1 MKVIAGEPKI
11 EPITDSENQFEIMKV
26 IAGVQK
32 NGLVD
37 PDVEITLEINNNQ
50 KNKLKKIGKI
60 LKDNLKKEIEVL
72 NNVQFIKQLL
82 LHPRERLK
90 KRWKT

>member
-32 NGLVD
+32 NGPVD
-37 PDVEITLEINNNQ
+37 LDVEITLEINNNQ

-90 KRWKT
+90 KR

>member
-1 MKVIAGEPKI
+1 
-11 EPITDSENQFEIMKV
+11 MKV

-50 KNKLKKIGKI
+50 KNKLKKIDKI
-60 LKDNLKKEIEVL
+60 LKDNIKKEIEVL
-72 NNVQFIKQLL
+72 NNVQLIKQLL

-90 KRWKT
+90 KR

>member
-1 MKVIAGEPKI
+1 
-11 EPITDSENQFEIMKV
+11 MKV

-50 KNKLKKIGKI
+50 KNKLKKIDKI
-60 LKDNLKKEIEVL
+60 LKDNIKKEIEVL

-90 KRWKT
+90 KR

>member
-11 EPITDSENQFEIMKV
+11 EPIIDSENQFEIMKV

-32 NGLVD
+32 NGPVD
-37 PDVEITLEINNNQ
+37 LDVEITLEINNNQ

-90 KRWKT
+90 KR

>member
-11 EPITDSENQFEIMKV
+11 EPIIDSENQFEIMKV
-26 IAGVQK
+26 IASVQK
-32 NGLVD
+32 NGPVD
-37 PDVEITLEINNNQ
+37 LDVEITLEINNNQ
-50 KNKLKKIGKI
+50 KNKFKKIGKI

-90 KRWKT
+90 KR

>member
-1 MKVIAGEPKI
+1 
-11 EPITDSENQFEIMKV
+11 MKV

-37 PDVEITLEINNNQ
+37 PNVEITLENNNNQ
-50 KNKLKKIGKI
+50 KNKLKKIDKI
-60 LKDNLKKEIEVL
+60 LKDNIKKEIEVL

-90 KRWKT
+90 KR